1 MTMESRSTLEDGGR
15 LGTWRKP
22 PLAYVVA
29 ELRISPYYSLKEMI
43 PQLQSALREYF
54 PRTVEGSELV
64 IDPSSPPAPQPV
76 WQLISAWRCFSW
88 RSSSTRSFSLHA
100 TAYVNFPDFLER
112 WSRVLA
118 AIRETGFNP
127 FVERA
132 GLRYVDMIIPGDD
145 QQPKGYLIEQ
155 VAAGR
160 EPDRGRRHAKQ
171 HLGRNVFGG
180 WVRAPGARRCTVAGR
195 DVVCAALQSDAAADA
210 VNFARRAAKNA
221 DQETNRICRYGLLVL
236 RCRRSSTLK
245 FCEICTRVCTIVYR
259 DCSGPCYRTWPSRS
273 GSDAR
278 KSLQMGS
285 RPLAADHVLFERGH
299 DWHWRTRPWACLPQT
314 GFRSA
319 WMRGHFSRR
328 RSLGHRD
335 ARQSPHYDRHLH
347 MF

>member
-1 MTMESRSTLEDGGR
+1 MTMESGSTLEDGGR

-76 WQLISAWRCFSW
+76 WQLISADASRGVYI
-88 RSSSTRSFSLHA
+88 STRSFSLHA

-145 QQPKGYLIEQ
+145 QQPKDYLIEQ
-155 VAAGR
+155 LRGVNPIEGAVIQSSIWGATFSVDGFVLQAHVAAPSPEGMLFAPHFNPMQLQMPSILR
-160 EPDRGRRHAKQ
+160 DAQQRMQIKKQ
-171 HLGRNVFGG
+171 IGYVDTDCWCPVQKVFD
-180 WVRAPGARRCTVAGR
+180 AG
-195 DVVCAALQSDAAADA
+195 
-210 VNFARRAAKNA
+210 
-221 DQETNRICRYGLLVL
+221 VL
-236 RCRRSSTLK
+236 RDLYESLHD
-245 FCEICTRVCTIVYR
+245 RV
-259 DCSGPCYRTWPSRS
+259 SG
-273 GSDAR
+273 
-278 KSLQMGS
+278 L
-285 RPLAADHVLFERGH
+285 
-299 DWHWRTRPWACLPQT
+299 
-314 GFRSA
+314 FRSMLSDMA
-319 WMRGHFSRR
+319 IKEWK
-328 RSLGHRD
+328 
-335 ARQSPHYDRHLH
+335 
-347 MF
+347 